1 MGVTSARGLGAFSN
15 HSDGYASGSHQQF
28 HKAIMMIRNLAMS
41 GISVVAALGIAAP
54 ANADQYD
61 FISVLD
67 NNGVYYYNISEM
79 IDLGKAACRTVRT
92 GGTIGSVDSAINLLT
107 RAGFNAVMDR
117 AIIMTAAA
125 NTMCPD
131 IWPALNAHNQAAR
144 DLLQGTA
151 PAN

>member
-1 MGVTSARGLGAFSN
+1 
-15 HSDGYASGSHQQF
+15 
-28 HKAIMMIRNLAMS
+28 MMIRNLAMS
-41 GISVVAALGIAAP
+41 GISVVGALGIAAP

-107 RAGFNAVMDR
+107 RAGFNAVMDPGNNHAR
-117 AIIMTAAA
+117 GSEHHVPGYLARPECAQ
-125 NTMCPD
+125 PSSPRS
-131 IWPALNAHNQAAR
+131 PARHGPRQLNPSLIN
-144 DLLQGTA
+144 
-151 PAN
+151 